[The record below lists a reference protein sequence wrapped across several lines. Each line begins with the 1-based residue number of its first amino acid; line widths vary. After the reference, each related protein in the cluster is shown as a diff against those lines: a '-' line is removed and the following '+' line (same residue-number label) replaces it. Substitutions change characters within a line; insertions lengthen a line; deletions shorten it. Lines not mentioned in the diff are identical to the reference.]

1 MSRAPSP
8 APAHA
13 VRARACASV
22 RARNGRR
29 RCVLPPTARCRY
41 DKRVEF
47 EGEKEDN
54 DWDDEIEDFESEE
67 DEIDS
72 LLKGL

>member
-1 MSRAPSP
+1 MRARCACARRAPTRGALP
-8 APAHA
+8 AAPC
-13 VRARACASV
+13 VRS
-22 RARNGRR
+22 
-29 RCVLPPTARCRY
+29 Y

-47 EGEKEDN
+47 DGEKEDN